1 MDIYQ
6 YTMRIIILKTNDIQT
21 ACDVQDNECQGINCK
36 TCQFNKIG
44 IDIEFF
50 KKQLYTSILDFL
62 NKDKG
67 DIYEKSNKLT
77 DIFINLLLKEE
88 SEQFQI
94 GSKIFKKIIK

>member
-1 MDIYQ
+1 
-6 YTMRIIILKTNDIQT
+6 MRIIILKTNDVQT

-50 KKQLYTSILDFL
+50 KKQLYTSIIDFL

-67 DIYEKSNKLT
+67 DIYDKAQSLT
-77 DIFINLLLKEE
+77 DIFINLLKQEE
-88 SEQFQI
+88 EDQFKI
-94 GSKIFKKIIK
+94 GSKIFKKVIK